1 MPQHHSRKNNANSS
15 NGQSRRWLPQQ
26 HQRTPKPLHQQPPY
40 HHSYQPPIYHV
51 QTNRTT
57 LHQAK
62 MPMSNY
68 GYSKWSNTSASPTSR
83 KNATWS
89 TRQHFFAAQPFRGGV
104 PNYSTI
110 DHYPP
115 PGTISRKSC
124 NKHFHPLIKSNGH
137 ETNFRVYDRHT
148 QFKTTSGD
156 SRACALTSPTLSKGK
171 SWIALYG
178 DSKHQLEKKSNS
190 AASQISRKFY
200 KRHKGWTPSITR
212 PAVPSPTHHFTEA
225 PRKNRHQWNSEFY
238 KEDLHTKNNKASSEN
253 QLPPKQ
259 STNTSPPPQCSTHPC
274 TATTTSSSYYRSTKN
289 FSSQKWRLLLLPP
302 TRTYCNKL
310 PNPSQTPWKCSTPGK
325 RWRAGIDP
333 PRPCLMSTPF
343 TLHPQQVVRIPVKTK
358 NPFSPLINLPA
369 QAPTTITNRRIPLVD
384 QQPYRPSPSIPNKDK
399 PGHLDVN
406 HEQLLYEEDLVL
418 SPVSSTKLPCMHANA
433 PPSPC
438 NK

>member
-1 MPQHHSRKNNANSS
+1 MLQHHSQKNNANSS

-26 HQRTPKPLHQQPPY
+26 PQRTPKPLHQQPPY

-190 AASQISRKFY
+190 AASPISRKFY

-238 KEDLHTKNNKASSEN
+238 KEDLDTKNNISLLREPITA
-253 QLPPKQ
+253 QTIHQQQ
-259 STNTSPPPQCSTHPC
+259 STSTMLNAPRYSH
-274 TATTTSSSYYRSTKN
+274 N
-289 FSSQKWRLLLLPP
+289 DLVLLLQKHKELFFAKMEAAFTAADSDILQQIAQSVPNALEMFN
-302 TRTYCNKL
+302 TRE
-310 PNPSQTPWKCSTPGK
+310 
-325 RWRAGIDP
+325 
-333 PRPCLMSTPF
+333 
-343 TLHPQQVVRIPVKTK
+343 TLEGGHR
-358 NPFSPLINLPA
+358 PA
-369 QAPTTITNRRIPLVD
+369 QTMPHVNSVYTPSSASGSDPCQNEESFLSVNQPSCPSTNDHHKPPHLIGGSTA
-384 QQPYRPSPSIPNKDK
+384 YRPFPSIPNKDK

-406 HEQLLYEEDLVL
+406 HEQLWYEEDLVL